1 MKTFDRARLLDE
13 TGLCLLQALQQNA
26 RLSYSELGRLVGLSA
41 PAVGERVRRLEEAGV
56 ITGYRASVDAAAL
69 GLTIIAFIRLS
80 TAGERSGNARLN
92 ALVLEMPEVIE
103 CHGITG
109 TDSYIFKVAVSSVP
123 HLGRL
128 IDRLSPFG
136 QLNTSIVLSTYVA
149 QRALA
154 PESEPAQ

>member
-1 MKTFDRARLLDE
+1 MKSFDSGRLLDE
-13 TGLCLLQALQQNA
+13 IGISLLVALQQNA

-56 ITGYRASVDAAAL
+56 ITGYRAVVDPAAL
-69 GLTIIAFIRLS
+69 GLTITAFIRLS
-80 TAGERSGNARLN
+80 TAGERAGNPRLN
-92 ALVLEMPEVIE
+92 TLVQDLPEVVE

-109 TDSYIFKVAVSSVP
+109 TDSYIFKVSVSSVP

-136 QLNTSIVLSTYVA
+136 QLNTSIVLSTHVA
-149 QRALA
+149 QRALV
-154 PESEPAQ
+154 PEREMTA